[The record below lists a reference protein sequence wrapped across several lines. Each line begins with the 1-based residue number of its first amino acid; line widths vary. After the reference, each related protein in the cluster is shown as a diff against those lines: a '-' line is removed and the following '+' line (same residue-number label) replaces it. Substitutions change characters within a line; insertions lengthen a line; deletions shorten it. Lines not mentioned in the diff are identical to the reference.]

1 MFESGV
7 YTSFHG
13 QIVPFYSQ
21 IVPQFQCRTR
31 CEALFLL
38 ACKLKERGIH
48 ISNFLVLLVALKL
61 VKSSD
66 YIVEWSALERSDWI
80 ANYITWVHEGYPSF
94 LANPQLS
101 RMSPFPLFLPL
112 QMPATKAEDLRLIFT
127 SDGVAVTVGVVRRL
141 WLSENQK
148 WES

>member
-13 QIVPFYSQ
+13 QIVPFYNQ

-31 CEALFLL
+31 CEAPFLL
-38 ACKLKERGIH
+38 ACKLKERGKH

-66 YIVEWSALERSDWI
+66 YIVERSGLERSDWI
-80 ANYITWVHEGYPSF
+80 ANLQNCFSHLDLECKQR
-94 LANPQLS
+94 QLS
-101 RMSPFPLFLPL
+101 ERLSRNGALERTLAG
-112 QMPATKAEDLRLIFT
+112 ATGI
-127 SDGVAVTVGVVRRL
+127 
-141 WLSENQK
+141 
-148 WES
+148 